1 MKFNCYEILNA
12 YILNIRFNVS
22 VNFQLELPSFALST
36 KLSKSTLEPGTV
48 CIVDLHPKCFLIGSP
63 PKCVPI

>member
-12 YILNIRFNVS
+12 YILNIRFSVS

-48 CIVDLHPKCFLIGSP
+48 YCRAAP
-63 PKCVPI
+63 